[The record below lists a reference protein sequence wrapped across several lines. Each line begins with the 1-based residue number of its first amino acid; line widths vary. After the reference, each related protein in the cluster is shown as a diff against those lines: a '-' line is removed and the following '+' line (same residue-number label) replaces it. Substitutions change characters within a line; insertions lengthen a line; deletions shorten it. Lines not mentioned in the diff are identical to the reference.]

1 MQIWG
6 WLHSHV
12 NPLYVLLADG
22 SIRNDYTV
30 RILNN
35 GATRKFA
42 LDVSGLPNAVVHIS
56 GIQRDADGKLIVEV
70 GQDQTREIRMQVQVG
85 SALAFQGPPEIE
97 IKATDSATGQATSA
111 HDHFV
116 TATR

>member
-1 MQIWG
+1 LQIWV

-30 RILNN
+30 RILNK

-42 LDVSGLPNAVVHIS
+42 LDVSGC
-56 GIQRDADGKLIVEV
+56 
-70 GQDQTREIRMQVQVG
+70 RMRWSTSQAS
-85 SALAFQGPPEIE
+85 SAMP
-97 IKATDSATGQATSA
+97 
-111 HDHFV
+111 
-116 TATR
+116 TAN